1 MFDMGFTEMML
12 IGIVALVVI
21 GPERLPGVARTAGK
35 YFSRLRNFMTNVRA
49 DVESELK
56 ADELREMIKKQQE
69 ELSSL
74 KDVVND
80 VGKDIN
86 LSEDIGVAEIKKSI
100 EDAIPNLDTSVDPEP
115 IAETR
120 PAPKASIKARL
131 KKKSTAKKKASPKT
145 KLAQKA
151 SPKKSKAAPASTK
164 AKVSGKAKAAPKKA
178 KVSAKAKATPK
189 KAKAAP
195 KTKTTTKTGAKS
207 KTAAKSKISSSWA
220 SSIVPPGSPNDTDK
234 G

>member
-35 YFSRLRNFMTNVRA
+35 YFSKLRNFMMNVRA

-56 ADELREMIKKQQE
+56 ADELREMLKKQQE

-74 KDVVND
+74 KNVVGD
-80 VGKDIN
+80 VGKDFN
-86 LSEDIGVAEIKKSI
+86 LSEDIGAAEIKKSI
-100 EDAIPNLDTSVDPEP
+100 EEAMPDLDTTLDPEP
-115 IAETR
+115 IAKTN
-120 PAPKASIKARL
+120 PAPKASVKASS

-145 KLAQKA
+145 KLTPKA
-151 SPKKSKAAPASTK
+151 TPKK
-164 AKVSGKAKAAPKKA
+164 AKVAPRASAATKAAPKKA
-178 KVSAKAKATPK
+178 KASA

-195 KTKTTTKTGAKS
+195 KAGTTAKTRAKTKS
-207 KTAAKSKISSSWA
+207 AAKLESNIGSSWA
-220 SSIVPPGSPNDTDK
+220 SAIVPPGSDK
-234 G
+234 D